1 MMENKEMVILERS
14 NGFYGGYETARDGY
28 ELQFN
33 TMNIGTLFSAIQHGL
48 KRGCTLRLLDRSHE
62 EEFMKSLTAK
72 KQEPET
78 VKPDNILFVLDDLK
92 VSVTAEDVD
101 DIMESAMTG
110 AVYWCREAVVTS
122 SYLGEYASEQ
132 ISRGGALSFIPF
144 EGRKGTLDLERFKK
158 GLHMYLK
165 NHEESSRCICDGK
178 VDPGQIDSVAADCI
192 IQYAMFGDIIYA

>member
-14 NGFYGGYETARDGY
+14 NGFYGGYETAGDGY

-33 TMNIGTLFSAIQHGL
+33 TMDASTLFSAIQHGL
-48 KRGCTLRLLDRSHE
+48 KRGCTLRLLDSSHE
-62 EEFMKSLTAK
+62 EEFMRSLTAR

-78 VKPDNILFVLDDLK
+78 VKPDDILFVLDDLK

-110 AVYWCREAVVTS
+110 AVYWCREAIVTS

-132 ISRGGALSFIPF
+132 ISRGGTLSFVPF
-144 EGRKGTLDLERFKK
+144 EGGKWTLDLERFKK
-158 GLHMYLK
+158 GLYMYLK

-178 VDPGQIDSVAADCI
+178 VDPGQIDSVAADCV